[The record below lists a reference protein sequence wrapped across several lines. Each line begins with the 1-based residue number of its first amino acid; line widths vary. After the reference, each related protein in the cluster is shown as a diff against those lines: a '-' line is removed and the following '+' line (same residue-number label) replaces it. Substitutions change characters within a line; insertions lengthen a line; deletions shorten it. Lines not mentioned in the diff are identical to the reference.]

1 MYVSIYYV
9 LTHTTNR
16 LYRPIITEWQKELLY
31 HRFPSELSFQLADT
45 SKENFDF
52 IILGSSHAYR
62 NFNPRLFESFG
73 YSCINLGS
81 SSQTPQNSIP
91 LLKKYIHKC
100 NNIILEVYPATI
112 GIDGTEAFYV
122 LNNDLSDKMLL
133 AEMSA
138 NINNF
143 RVYNLLSIHSW
154 LNKSLKHLK
163 IDTTN
168 FYKGYIATYDTV
180 KPSVKYDTIL
190 ISESIAKN
198 QLKYIEDAIRIC
210 RNENKNLYL
219 VYAPVP
225 SKLIIDNETLVIKRL
240 NELSEMYNIRF
251 FNWGRNHNLND
262 MQHFFDDDHLNNA
275 GVELFNTH
283 LLKSIKKADE

>member
-1 MYVSIYYV
+1 MRIYYA
-9 LTHTTNR
+9 LTHTTNC
-16 LYRPIITEWQKELLY
+16 LNRPIITEWQKELLY
-31 HRFPSELSFQLADT
+31 FRFPSELSFQLADT
-45 SKENFDF
+45 SNEIFDF
-52 IILGSSHAYR
+52 IFLGSSHAYR

-73 YSCINLGS
+73 YSCLNLGS

-91 LLKKYIHKC
+91 LLKKYLHKC
-100 NNIILEVYPATI
+100 DNIILEVYPATI

-122 LNNDLSDKMLL
+122 LNNDLNDKMLL

-154 LNKSLKHLK
+154 LKESLKHLK

-168 FYKGYIATYDTV
+168 FYKGYIATYDSV
-180 KPSVKYDTIL
+180 KPTIKYDTIL
-190 ISESIAKN
+190 ISESTAIN
-198 QLKYIEDAIRIC
+198 QLKYIEDAIKIC
-210 RNENKNLYL
+210 RNEKKKLYL

-225 SKLIIDNETLVIKRL
+225 SKLIIDNETFVIKRL
-240 NELSEMYNIRF
+240 KELSEAYNICF
-251 FNWGRNHNLND
+251 LNWGRNHNLID
-262 MQHFFDDDHLNNA
+262 KEHFFDDDHLNNA
-275 GVELFNTH
+275 GVEIFNMH